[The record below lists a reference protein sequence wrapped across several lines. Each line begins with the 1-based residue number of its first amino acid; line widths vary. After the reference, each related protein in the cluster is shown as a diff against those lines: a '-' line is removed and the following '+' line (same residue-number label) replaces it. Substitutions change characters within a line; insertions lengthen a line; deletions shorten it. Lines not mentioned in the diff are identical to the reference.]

1 MISKNSKKRIKSVL
15 MKFGLWNF
23 VKAIKGSD
31 KGNPLNKNFKEV
43 GGAFY
48 KAFVQPND
56 LVFDVGA
63 NYGNRVALFLSLEAK
78 VVAIEPQ
85 QKCVAY
91 LKNKFKNVEIE
102 AVGLGAKREL
112 KIFYEADHSVLST
125 FSDSYIEKVKDTR
138 HKTSIWTKKEE
149 IQIVTLDE
157 LILKHGQPSFIKI
170 DVEGYEYTVLE
181 GLSQKTGT
189 ISFEYNVP
197 EMADT
202 VIKCLDKL
210 QNLGYNSFNYA
221 IGESMVF
228 KNNWVSYIEFM
239 AIVQQDAFL
248 QTSFGDIYAK

>member
-1 MISKNSKKRIKSVL
+1 MISKNSKKRIKTVL
-15 MKFGLWNF
+15 MQFGLWNF

-31 KGNPLNKNFKEV
+31 KGNPLNKNFEEV
-43 GGAFY
+43 GLAFY

-85 QKCVAY
+85 QKCVTY
-91 LKNKFKNVEIE
+91 LKNKFKNIEIE

-112 KIFYEADHSVLST
+112 KTFYEADHSVLST

-170 DVEGYEYTVLE
+170 DVEGYEYAVLE

-197 EMADT
+197 EMTDT

-210 QNLGYNSFNYA
+210 QNLGYKSFNYS

-228 KNNWVSYIEFM
+228 TNDWLNYTDFLRLIERE
-239 AIVQQDAFL
+239 IFL
-248 QTSFGDIYAK
+248 KSSFGDIYVS

>member
-1 MISKNSKKRIKSVL
+1 MTSKNSKKRIKTVL
-15 MKFGLWNF
+15 MQFGLWNF

-31 KGNPLNKNFKEV
+31 KGNPLNKDFMKV
-43 GGAFY
+43 GVELY

-125 FSDSYIEKVKDTR
+125 FSGDYIEKVKNTR
-138 HKTSIWTKKEE
+138 HKTSIWTKKNE

-157 LILKHGQPSFIKI
+157 LIVKYGQPVFIKI
-170 DVEGYEYTVLE
+170 DVEGYEYEVLS
-181 GLSQKTGT
+181 GLNQKTGA
-189 ISFEYNVP
+189 ISFEYNIP
-197 EMADT
+197 ELNDT
-202 VIKCLDKL
+202 VLQCVDKL
-210 QNLGYNSFNYA
+210 QQLGYSHFNYS

-228 KNNWVSYIEFM
+228 AQSWLCY
-239 AIVQQDAFL
+239 DDFL
-248 QTSFGDIYAK
+248 KCLKQEDFLNSSFGDVYVK